1 MPTRRLSSR
10 ATLRLA
16 FKRLEGEVP
25 TQAATV
31 IRSMRHPR
39 AQWVRIPVGILLV
52 LGGVFSFLPV
62 LGVWML
68 PLGLLFI
75 AYDVPFLR
83 RPIGR
88 FTIWA
93 ANRWAALRRR
103 VAGRRDGPPQ
113 AP

>member
-1 MPTRRLSSR
+1 MPTRRLSSK
-10 ATLRLA
+10 AALRLA

-25 TQAATV
+25 TQAASM

-39 AQWVRIPVGILLV
+39 AHWVRLPVGILLV
-52 LGGVFSFLPV
+52 LGGIFSFLPV

-83 RPIGR
+83 RPMAR
-88 FTIWA
+88 FTIWIM
-93 ANRWAALRRR
+93 NRWAALRRR
-103 VAGRRDGPPQ
+103 IFGPRDG

>member
-1 MPTRRLSSR
+1 MPTRRISSK
-10 ATLRLA
+10 ASLRLA

-25 TQAATV
+25 TQAATM

-39 AQWVRIPVGILLV
+39 ASWVRVPVGILLV
-52 LGGVFSFLPV
+52 LGGIFSFLPV

-83 RPIGR
+83 RPMAR
-88 FTIWA
+88 FTIWTM
-93 ANRWAALRRR
+93 NRWAALRQR
-103 VAGRRDGPPQ
+103 VTGRRDGP
-113 AP
+113 